1 MKKLAAIV
9 WLLGILATGEELDA
23 AEVLPPAPAAPPTGL
38 VVAVA
43 GIRG

>member
-1 MKKLAAIV
+1 MRKLAAIV
-9 WLLGILATGEELDA
+9 WLLGILAAGEDPDG
-23 AEVLPPAPAAPPTGL
+23 AEVLPPAPAAQPAGL

>member
-1 MKKLAAIV
+1 MRKLAAAI
-9 WLLGILATGEELDA
+9 WLLGILAAGEELDDS
-23 AEVLPPAPAAPPTGL
+23 EVLPPTPAVQPAGL